1 MDFFRFFCW
10 KKSLRNCYPT
20 QHHPKPLPKGEE
32 SDKSPIN
39 KPTKLQPPQTGTLNF
54 RSTRSPGAARRRR
67 ANAVPQPFRGFMA
80 QRRGVAEVQLPE
92 LPEVPVS
99 LGEENA
105 WKGTN
110 CGEVVGGYMYI
121 IYLYL

>member
-1 MDFFRFFCW
+1 
-10 KKSLRNCYPT
+10 
-20 QHHPKPLPKGEE
+20 
-32 SDKSPIN
+32 
-39 KPTKLQPPQTGTLNF
+39 
-54 RSTRSPGAARRRR
+54 
-67 ANAVPQPFRGFMA
+67 MA

-92 LPEVPVS
+92 LPEVPVP

-121 IYLYL
+121 MICICIATYVYIYVQLSWKLGFLSDFYAFTSFLPVCIASEASNLGGVF